1 MRTRNTGRTNRRT
14 NFAMFAALWTL
25 ILAPALCTAGVLAH
39 LCPCED
45 EVACEHESECGADPC
60 SELAMRQPDGS
71 VDVDLVV
78 SHAAA
83 PAAPVLIAPAL
94 PAPSCA
100 PPTAA
105 PRVTLPYPPG
115 DLPLRI

>member
-1 MRTRNTGRTNRRT
+1 MRTQDTGRAR
-14 NFAMFAALWTL
+14 FAMFAALWTL

-71 VDVDLVV
+71 MDADLVV
-78 SHAAA
+78 SHAAV
-83 PAAPVLIAPAL
+83 PAAFVLFVPPP
-94 PAPSCA
+94 PAPPCG
-100 PPTAA
+100 PPHRPRAA
-105 PRVTLPYPPG
+105 PPYPPG

>member
-1 MRTRNTGRTNRRT
+1 MHTREPRRT
-14 NFAMFAALWTL
+14 GFAIFAALWTL

-60 SELAMRQPDGS
+60 GELAVRQPDG
-71 VDVDLVV
+71 DLHADLVTAQA
-78 SHAAA
+78 SL
-83 PAAPVLIAPAL
+83 PAAHGWLE
-94 PAPSCA
+94 PS
-100 PPTAA
+100 PPQTAGTPPWSA
-105 PRVTLPYPPG
+105 PRAALPYPPG